1 MKREARQQRQINLS
15 NEQYSN
21 HLPTSTQTK
30 KDEEPRPARI
40 IAFSPNRLR
49 IEKLRAIWND
59 SEVTYTDSE
68 LLRIRD
74 WFYTVAEMTV
84 STINQREAQA
94 LEASNLLESVSQANK
109 TIPFPSRDNHT
120 PINDKASKKSHSLRP
135 GIYRRTG

>member
-1 MKREARQQRQINLS
+1 MKREARQQRKINLS

-21 HLPTSTQTK
+21 HLPTSTQTEK
-30 KDEEPRPARI
+30 NEEPRHARI
-40 IAFSPNRLR
+40 IAFSPNRLPV
-49 IEKLRAIWND
+49 EKLRAIWND

-84 STINQREAQA
+84 STINQRETQE
-94 LEASNLLESVSQANK
+94 LESSSLLESVSHANK
-109 TIPFPSRDNHT
+109 TILLPSGRNHT
-120 PINDKASKKSHSLRP
+120 TINDEASKKSHSLRP